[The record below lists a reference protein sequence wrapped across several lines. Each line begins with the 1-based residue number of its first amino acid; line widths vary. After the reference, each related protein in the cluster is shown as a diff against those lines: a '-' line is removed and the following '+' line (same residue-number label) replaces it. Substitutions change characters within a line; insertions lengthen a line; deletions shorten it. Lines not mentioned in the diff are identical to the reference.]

1 MVWRNRRLILRTEEH
16 ITLLAV
22 MLWLTTGP
30 LKGSSGQS
38 RVRLP
43 LHLLLPCQTI
53 CSDVQDAVFTDQYP
67 DPGWVHT
74 LDEDLLAAAHSL
86 SRTPAGPILTQH
98 NGITAASHNQHPGP
112 SRGRLYD
119 HEWESTP
126 PLAKNAARESG
137 SRWRAFVSSSAY
149 PNISTEGG
157 EIVTEEWL
165 QQNGP
170 DYSRPWLAGASDGDP
185 EKDPAG
191 LYRFRAKR
199 RAWYIRAQRTVLRNP
214 IVPMVIRMNVWSFSA
229 VALGL
234 ACSIHHIT
242 DKENGNDKLDPKTK
256 IHATTS
262 TNMAIVVDAIA
273 LVYLLYITYD
283 EYSGKPLGLRPAKA
297 KMRLIFLDL
306 FFIVFDS
313 ANLSLSFEAIEEKCN
328 TKVCTQQ
335 RALAS
340 VLLIALIAWLLT
352 FSISV
357 MR

>member
-1 MVWRNRRLILRTEEH
+1 M
-16 ITLLAV
+16 
-22 MLWLTTGP
+22 
-30 LKGSSGQS
+30 
-38 RVRLP
+38 
-43 LHLLLPCQTI
+43 
-53 CSDVQDAVFTDQYP
+53 
-67 DPGWVHT
+67 HT
-74 LDEDLLAAAHSL
+74 LDEDDEDLLGAAHSL
-86 SRTPAGPILTQH
+86 SRAPADAIITQH
-98 NGITAASHNQHPGP
+98 NGTMAAAHNQYPGP

-126 PLAKNAARESG
+126 PFAGNAARGLG
-137 SRWRAFVSSSAY
+137 SRWRAYVSSSAY
-149 PNISTEGG
+149 PTISAEGG

-170 DYSRPWLAGASDGDP
+170 DYARPWLAGASDGDP

-199 RAWYIRAQRTVLRNP
+199 RAWYIRVQRTVLRNP

-229 VALGL
+229 VALAL

-242 DKENGNDKLDPKTK
+242 DKSPDMESTP
-256 IHATTS
+256 S
-262 TNMAIVVDAIA
+262 TNMAIVVDAVA

-313 ANLSLSFEAIEEKCN
+313 ANLSLAFEAIEGNCDSR
-328 TKVCTQQ
+328 VCHRQ

-340 VLLIALIAWLLT
+340 VLLIALVAWLLT